1 MSQLRIDVSDTLLLI
16 AEFCGLIYNGRIEEQ
31 PMTYHKQNK
40 DSREDNFKD
49 SFLLLMAMI
58 TICIGFLLLDYMIEI
73 LFEYL

>member
-1 MSQLRIDVSDTLLLI
+1 
-16 AEFCGLIYNGRIEEQ
+16 
-31 PMTYHKQNK
+31 MTYHKQNK